1 MLEIKNVSKK
11 FIVNNNEINVLNDV
25 NIIFPNRGL
34 FVIKGKSGSGKSTL
48 LNLIAGYDKPTYG
61 KLYYNG
67 IDLCTVNE
75 NELSSYQRNEISFVF
90 QSYNLFDNLTVYE
103 NLLFSTDDINENVVD
118 ETLTKLEIN
127 HLKKRKVKQISGGE
141 KARVAIAR
149 ALIKN
154 T

>member
-25 NIIFPNRGL
+25 NIIFPNKGL

-67 IDLCTVNE
+67 TQLMKMNYLHIKEMKLD
-75 NELSSYQRNEISFVF
+75 
-90 QSYNLFDNLTVYE
+90 
-103 NLLFSTDDINENVVD
+103 LFSN
-118 ETLTKLEIN
+118 
-127 HLKKRKVKQISGGE
+127 
-141 KARVAIAR
+141 
-149 ALIKN
+149 LIIYLII
-154 T
+154 

>member
-1 MLEIKNVSKK
+1 MDSKK
-11 FIVNNNEINVLNDV
+11 DVNNKQKSYLTKKEKENIRKGVLEEINDEVRSSLCENVLNDV
-25 NIIFPNRGL
+25 NIIFPNKGL

-61 KLYYNG
+61 KIYYNEV
-67 IDLCTVNE
+67 DLCTVNE
-75 NELSSYQRNEISFVF
+75 NELSSYQRNEIGFVF

-127 HLKKRKVKQISGGE
+127 H
-141 KARVAIAR
+141 
-149 ALIKN
+149 
-154 T
+154 